1 MPILET
7 NILGSRMEI
16 SYQEDEKEKLIHLIE
31 QFKLRLSELENL
43 KVRFADNK
51 IMLLAAIKAEDNI
64 YELKQ
69 TIDNQKKIIDS
80 LNTQQKQND
89 NKIREIV
96 NLKDKLFSAN
106 EKNKKL
112 EEQNNIIMNE
122 IEKINNKLISVI
134 NKIINTNDNNNNDN

>member
-69 TIDNQKKIIDS
+69 ISQNLKKIGLVATI
-80 LNTQQKQND
+80 Q
-89 NKIREIV
+89 
-96 NLKDKLFSAN
+96 LFTFSSHSN
-106 EKNKKL
+106 VL
-112 EEQNNIIMNE
+112 C
-122 IEKINNKLISVI
+122 
-134 NKIINTNDNNNNDN
+134 